1 MKSKKIIKIAV
12 VIIIL
17 GLGCGLLAL
26 FSPHSEENPPIAM
39 WYSLIPPMLA
49 ILLAFLTQ
57 HVLLSLG
64 IAIIAGGFLTSVP
77 QDPLSVDSW
86 LQGFRTVSTYFT
98 STVTDST
105 NLVILSF
112 IPPIFIMIEVVMASG
127 GFRGIIVWLLKWVKG
142 RKSAQAATALMGILC
157 FIDDYTNAIVV
168 GSMMQPITD
177 RFRVSREKLAFLVD
191 ATSAPVAGI
200 AVVSTWIAYEVG
212 LLRQIAE
219 KLEIDKSGY
228 SMFFDALSF
237 RFYCLLMIVFVF
249 VQILMDRDFGPMKAA
264 QERAKSEDSPGRNGE
279 QNSEHTSGRAINALV
294 PLVGLLI
301 FHGIGL
307 WFDGTST
314 LKNDLNEW
322 QVLSLTTAAENIP
335 PKPVDIEALSPGS
348 WVYWREVIG
357 HTENSPKVLAYAAL
371 FGLTLALLFARF
383 FWSAIVLVLL
393 VVFFKPIPCMILAF
407 ISYGLYGS
415 VFGRILR
422 ILYAILC
429 SLVGISCIFFLLGN
443 ELLFFLFGLI
453 FFIYL
458 LIPGLLSSRFL
469 RFIRPPTV
477 IYCFKRG
484 VQRAMIPFVILI
496 LAWSLKNCC
505 DDLKTGEFLTT
516 ILAGRV
522 SPYLFPPILF
532 LVASLTSFATG
543 TSYGTMA
550 ILIPTAIPVAFAIDQ
565 SYGLTTMI
573 SLGAVLDG
581 AIFGDHCSPISDT
594 TIISST
600 ASSCELMR
608 HVRTQ
613 LPYSLTVAVI
623 ALIFGYIPS
632 ALGLPAGLSF
642 ALAILVIVVF
652 FAGLSYLR
660 RVRSV

>member
-1 MKSKKIIKIAV
+1 MKSKKIVKIAV
-12 VIIIL
+12 VIIVL
-17 GLGCGLLAL
+17 SVGCGLLAF
-26 FSPHSEENPPIAM
+26 FSPRGEENQSTAM
-39 WYSLIPPMLA
+39 WYSIIPPMLA

-77 QDPLSVDSW
+77 QAPLSINAW
-86 LQGFRTVSTYFT
+86 LHGLRAVSTFVT
-98 STVTDST
+98 DTVTNRT
-105 NLVILSF
+105 NLLILSF
-112 IPPIFIMIEVVMASG
+112 IPPIFIMIEVIMASG

-249 VQILMDRDFGPMKAA
+249 VQILMDRDFGPMKLA
-264 QERAKSEDSPGRNGE
+264 QERAKTEDSPEKFRI
-279 QNSEHTSGRAINALV
+279 QDSEHTSSRAINALV
-294 PLVGLLI
+294 PIAGLLL
-301 FHGIGL
+301 FHGTGL
-307 WFDGTST
+307 WFDGTSK
-314 LKNDLNEW
+314 LKSDMLEW
-322 QVLSLTTAAENIP
+322 QAKSLTSVAENMP

-348 WVYWREVIG
+348 WIYWREVIG
-357 HTENSPKVLAYAAL
+357 HAENTPLVLACAAL
-371 FGLTLALLFARF
+371 FGLTLALLFSQIF
-383 FWSAIVLVLL
+383 GSLSFPVI
-393 VVFFKPIPCMILAF
+393 
-407 ISYGLYGS
+407 IS
-415 VFGRILR
+415 
-422 ILYAILC
+422 
-429 SLVGISCIFFLLGN
+429 
-443 ELLFFLFGLI
+443 
-453 FFIYL
+453 
-458 LIPGLLSSRFL
+458 
-469 RFIRPPTV
+469 
-477 IYCFKRG
+477 CFKRG
-484 VQRAMIPFVILI
+484 FKRAMVPFVILI
-496 LAWSLKNCC
+496 TAWSLKNCC
-505 DDLKTGEFLTT
+505 DNLKTGEFLTI
-516 ILAGRV
+516 ILAGRIP
-522 SPYLFPPILF
+522 SYLFPPILF

-550 ILIPTAIPVAFAIDQ
+550 ILIPTAVPVAFAMDQ
-565 SYGLTTMI
+565 GYGLTTMI
-573 SLGAVLDG
+573 SIGAVLDG

-613 LPYSLTVAVI
+613 LPYSLTVAAI

-632 ALGLPAGLSF
+632 ALGLPPALSF
-642 ALAILVIVVF
+642 ALAVLVIVVF
-652 FAGLSYLR
+652 FAGLSYFQR
-660 RVRSV
+660 TFSA